1 MMPGTPPLWA
11 VTAYFNPAGYK
22 SRLANYHR
30 FRRHLAAPLVTVE
43 LSFDGTFA
51 LRPGDADVLV
61 QLQGGDV
68 MWQKERLLNIG
79 FRHVPPTCDKIA
91 WLDCD
96 VVFDTADWMTRASQA
111 LDEWAIVH
119 LFHERHNLPPG
130 AEPDRRLTR
139 AASALSS
146 IYRLATGAAVPDEIS
161 TPGLLTRLG
170 ATTGLAWAGRREVLD
185 RHGLYDANIIGAG
198 DKVTISG
205 ALGKIE
211 DGARSSLMNP
221 RRAVHYRAWAKPFFE
236 AVRGSVG
243 YVPGRIFH
251 LWHGDLQDRRGAER
265 HTWLAGFDPFADIA
279 LDACGCWRW
288 SSDKPD
294 LHRVVRDY
302 FESRREDGHG
312 AG

>member
-61 QLQGGDV
+61 QLRGGDV

-119 LFHERHNLPPG
+119 LFHERHDLPPG
-130 AEPDRRLTR
+130 AEPDQRSGHVAT
-139 AASALSS
+139 AFSS
-146 IYRLATGAAVPDEIS
+146 VYRLAMGTAVPQEFQQSDIV
-161 TPGLLTRLG
+161 RDFG
-170 ATTGLAWAGRREVLD
+170 ATTGLAWAGRRDVVD
-185 RHGLYDANIIGAG
+185 RHGLYDANIVGGG
-198 DKVTISG
+198 DKVMISG
-205 ALGKIE
+205 MLGRLE
-211 DGARSSLMNP
+211 DAGLASKMNP
-221 RRAVHYRAWAKPFFE
+221 RRAEHYRAWARPFFE
-236 AVRGSVG
+236 TVRGSVG

-251 LWHGDLQDRRGAER
+251 LWHGDLKDRRGQER
-265 HTWLAGFDPFADIA
+265 QTWLAGFDPFTDIA
-279 LDACGCWRW
+279 LEAHGCWRW

-294 LHRVVRDY
+294 LHRQVRAY
-302 FESRREDGHG
+302 FASRREDGSG